1 MHSVEY
7 WENGEDESEVFTERI
22 MEVVFNN
29 FPGSFSAKQIAR
41 IYSRKFEEVTTKKVS
56 CALNSLWMDGYLEKH
71 VIRVHKKGNKNRY
84 HAIQTKLK
92 KLKKSFKHPAS
103 MQRDEPFGT
112 ASNNR

>member
-1 MHSVEY
+1 MHAVKEQ
-7 WENGEDESEVFTERI
+7 EDESEIFLDRVAEL
-22 MEVVFNN
+22 VLNN

-41 IYSRKFEEVTTKKVS
+41 AYSRDYEEVTTKKVS

-71 VIRVHKKGNKNRY
+71 VVRVHKKGNKNRY
-84 HAIQTKLK
+84 RAIQARLK

>member
-7 WENGEDESEVFTERI
+7 WENEKDKSEAFTERI
-22 MEVVFNN
+22 MEVIFNN

-71 VIRVHKKGNKNRY
+71 VVRVHKKGNKNRY
-84 HAIQTKLK
+84 RAIQARLK
-92 KLKKSFKHPAS
+92 KLKKSINRRAA
-103 MQRDEPFGT
+103 MQRDEPHG
-112 ASNNR
+112 AVAHNR